1 MIPLFD
7 GHCDTIYESYVQGKN
22 LLKEN
27 PCGHLDLARAAAF
40 SPYAQFFAA
49 FVDSKGKSEAELKEI
64 FQQQYAVF
72 QCMLKESADDIAFC
86 RTKGEAER
94 AFRQGK
100 AAVFFSVEG
109 AELLGC
115 SLEGLERAHAL
126 GARFVNLTWNHSNAL
141 SGSIGD
147 CPHVGLSGLGR
158 QFVSRMQD
166 LGMLVD
172 VSHLS
177 EVGFWDVIALV
188 KKPIIA
194 SHSNARGVWNHP
206 RNLTDAQFR
215 AIAANGGVAGLNM
228 YAGFLGENPDFSTI
242 EAHLAHFLALGGEDH
257 IALGGDWDGCDTL
270 PRGMEQGIAGM
281 SDFYTYLLQKKYSE
295 TLLHKLYFQNLM
307 RVVGEVCT
315 I

>member
-7 GHCDTIYESYVQGKN
+7 AHCDTIYESYVQGKN

-27 PCGHLDLARAAAF
+27 PRGHLDLKRTAVF

-49 FVDSKGKSEAELKEI
+49 FFDSKGKSEAELKEI
-64 FQQQYAVF
+64 FQRQYAVF
-72 QCMLKESADDIAFC
+72 QNMLEENGDCISLC
-86 RTKGEAER
+86 RTKEEAES
-94 AFRQGK
+94 AFSQGK
-100 AAVFFSVEG
+100 AAAFFSVEG
-109 AELLGC
+109 AELLAC
-115 SLEGLERAHAL
+115 SIEGLEQAHAL
-126 GARFVNLTWNHSNAL
+126 GARAVNLTWNHSNAL

-147 CPHVGLSGLGR
+147 CPHVGLSSLGR

-177 EVGFWDVIALV
+177 EAGFWDVIALA
-188 KKPIIA
+188 KKPIMA
-194 SHSNARGVWNHP
+194 SHSNARFLWNHP
-206 RNLTDAQFR
+206 RNLTDAQFL
-215 AIAANGGVAGLNM
+215 AIVANGGVAGLNM

-242 EAHLAHFLALGGEDH
+242 EAHLAHFLSLGGEDH
-257 IALGGDWDGCDTL
+257 IAIGGDWDGCDRL
-270 PRGMEQGIAGM
+270 PRGMEQGRAGL
-281 SDFYTYLLQKKYSE
+281 SDLYTYLLQRNYSKS
-295 TLLHKLYFQNLM
+295 LLHKLYFQNLM